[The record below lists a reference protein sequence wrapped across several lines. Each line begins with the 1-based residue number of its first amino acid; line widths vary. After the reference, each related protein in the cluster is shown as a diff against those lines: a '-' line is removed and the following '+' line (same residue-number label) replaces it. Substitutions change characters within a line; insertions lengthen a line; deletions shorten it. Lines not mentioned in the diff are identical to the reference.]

1 MFFII
6 YTHRKE
12 LKMRTLFNN
21 FIDNLSTIL
30 GKIIT
35 KIAEKMQKMKLYYK
49 NNKKWTLYLYLNG
62 QCIDKRKID
71 KDFAPMGK
79 FYIVKVRG
87 MKHLLGT
94 NRKVQIVVQSYKYK
108 LTDEKKREAH
118 IETLIYEG
126 VDIK

>member
-1 MFFII
+1 
-6 YTHRKE
+6 
-12 LKMRTLFNN
+12 MRTLINN
-21 FIDNLSTIL
+21 FIDNISTIL
-30 GKIIT
+30 GKII
-35 KIAEKMQKMKLYYK
+35 KKNAEKVQKMKLYYE

-79 FYIVKVRG
+79 FYIVRVRG
-87 MKHLLGT
+87 KKHLVGT
-94 NRKVQIVVQSYKYK
+94 NKMVQIIVQSYKYK
-108 LTDEKKREAH
+108 LTNEKKREAH

>member
-1 MFFII
+1 
-6 YTHRKE
+6 
-12 LKMRTLFNN
+12 MRTL
-21 FIDNLSTIL
+21 IK
-30 GKIIT
+30 KISDISLNIFD
-35 KIAEKMQKMKLYYK
+35 KIVEKSQKLKKYLI

-79 FYIVKVRG
+79 FYVVKVRG
-87 MKHLLGT
+87 KKHLVGT
-94 NRKVQIVVQSYKYK
+94 NKMVQIIVQSYKYK
-108 LTDEKKREAH
+108 LTNEKKREAH

>member
-12 LKMRTLFNN
+12 LKMRTL
-21 FIDNLSTIL
+21 IKKISAIL

-35 KIAEKMQKMKLYYK
+35 KIAEKVQKLKLYYE

-62 QCIDKRKID
+62 QCIDKRKIN

>member
-1 MFFII
+1 
-6 YTHRKE
+6 
-12 LKMRTLFNN
+12 MRTLFNN
-21 FIDNLSTIL
+21 LIDNLSTIFTIIID
-30 GKIIT
+30 KIV
-35 KIAEKMQKMKLYYK
+35 EKVQKFKKYLINK
-49 NNKKWTLYLYLNG
+49 KKWTLYLYLNG

-79 FYIVKVRG
+79 FYVVKVRG

-126 VDIK
+126 VGIK

>member
-1 MFFII
+1 
-6 YTHRKE
+6 
-12 LKMRTLFNN
+12 MRTL
-21 FIDNLSTIL
+21 IE
-30 GKIIT
+30 KISDISLNIFD
-35 KIAEKMQKMKLYYK
+35 KIEEKSQKLQKYLI
-49 NNKKWTLYLYLNG
+49 NNKKWTLYLYLNV

>member
-1 MFFII
+1 
-6 YTHRKE
+6 
-12 LKMRTLFNN
+12 MRTLIKKISAIFN
-21 FIDNLSTIL
+21 
-30 GKIIT
+30 KIIGE
-35 KIAEKMQKMKLYYK
+35 IAEFMQKLRLNYE
-49 NNKKWTLYLYLNG
+49 NNRKWTLYLYLNG

-79 FYIVKVRG
+79 FYVVKVRG

>member
-1 MFFII
+1 
-6 YTHRKE
+6 
-12 LKMRTLFNN
+12 MRTL
-21 FIDNLSTIL
+21 IKQISTIFNKL
-30 GKIIT
+30 IG
-35 KIAEKMQKMKLYYK
+35 KIAELMQKLRLNYE
-49 NNKKWTLYLYLNG
+49 NNRKWTLYLYLNG

-79 FYIVKVRG
+79 FYVVKVRG

>member
-1 MFFII
+1 MFFVI

-12 LKMRTLFNN
+12 LKMRTLIKKISAIFN
-21 FIDNLSTIL
+21 
-30 GKIIT
+30 KIIG
-35 KIAEKMQKMKLYYK
+35 KIAEFMQKLRLNYE
-49 NNKKWTLYLYLNG
+49 NNRKWNLYLYLNG

-87 MKHLLGT
+87 KKHLVGT
-94 NRKVQIVVQSYKYK
+94 NKMVQIIVQSYKYK
-108 LTDEKKREAH
+108 LTNEKKREAH

>member
-12 LKMRTLFNN
+12 LKMRTL
-21 FIDNLSTIL
+21 IE
-30 GKIIT
+30 KISDISLNIFD
-35 KIAEKMQKMKLYYK
+35 KIAEKAQKLKKYLI

-79 FYIVKVRG
+79 FYVVKVRG

-108 LTDEKKREAH
+108 LTNEKKREAH

>member
-6 YTHRKE
+6 YTHRNE
-12 LKMRTLFNN
+12 LKMRTL
-21 FIDNLSTIL
+21 IKRISTIFNKL
-30 GKIIT
+30 IGKISELMK
-35 KIAEKMQKMKLYYK
+35 KIKSNYE
-49 NNKKWTLYLYLNG
+49 NNKKWNLYLYLNG

-108 LTDEKKREAH
+108 LTDEKKKEAH

>member
-1 MFFII
+1 
-6 YTHRKE
+6 
-12 LKMRTLFNN
+12 MRTL
-21 FIDNLSTIL
+21 IE
-30 GKIIT
+30 KISDISLNIFD
-35 KIAEKMQKMKLYYK
+35 KIVEKTQKLKKYLI

-79 FYIVKVRG
+79 FYVVKVRG

-108 LTDEKKREAH
+108 LTNEKKREAH

>member
-1 MFFII
+1 
-6 YTHRKE
+6 
-12 LKMRTLFNN
+12 MRTL
-21 FIDNLSTIL
+21 IKQISTIFNKL
-30 GKIIT
+30 IGKIEELM
-35 KIAEKMQKMKLYYK
+35 KKMKLNYEK
-49 NNKKWTLYLYLNG
+49 NKKWSLYLYLNG

-108 LTDEKKREAH
+108 LTDEKKKEAH

>member
-1 MFFII
+1 
-6 YTHRKE
+6 
-12 LKMRTLFNN
+12 MRTL
-21 FIDNLSTIL
+21 IK
-30 GKIIT
+30 KISDISLNIFD
-35 KIAEKMQKMKLYYK
+35 KIVEKSQKLKKYLI

-79 FYIVKVRG
+79 FYVVKVRG

-94 NRKVQIVVQSYKYK
+94 NRKVQTVVQSYKYK

>member
-1 MFFII
+1 
-6 YTHRKE
+6 
-12 LKMRTLFNN
+12 MRTLIEKISDIFTII
-21 FIDNLSTIL
+21 ID
-30 GKIIT
+30 KIV
-35 KIAEKMQKMKLYYK
+35 EKAQKLKLYYE

-79 FYIVKVRG
+79 FYVVKVRG

-108 LTDEKKREAH
+108 LTNEKKREAH

>member
-1 MFFII
+1 
-6 YTHRKE
+6 
-12 LKMRTLFNN
+12 MRTL
-21 FIDNLSTIL
+21 IKRISTIFNKL
-30 GKIIT
+30 IGKIS
-35 KIAEKMQKMKLYYK
+35 ELMQKMKSNYE
-49 NNKKWTLYLYLNG
+49 NNKKWSLYLYLNG

>member
-12 LKMRTLFNN
+12 LKMRTL
-21 FIDNLSTIL
+21 IKRISTIFNKL
-30 GKIIT
+30 IGKIS
-35 KIAEKMQKMKLYYK
+35 ELMQKIKSNYE
-49 NNKKWTLYLYLNG
+49 NNKKWNLYLYLNG

-71 KDFAPMGK
+71 KNFAPMGK

-108 LTDEKKREAH
+108 LTDEKKKEAH

>member
-1 MFFII
+1 
-6 YTHRKE
+6 
-12 LKMRTLFNN
+12 MRTL
-21 FIDNLSTIL
+21 IE
-30 GKIIT
+30 KISDISLNIFD
-35 KIAEKMQKMKLYYK
+35 KIVEKVQKLKKYLI

-79 FYIVKVRG
+79 FYVVKVRG

>member
-1 MFFII
+1 
-6 YTHRKE
+6 
-12 LKMRTLFNN
+12 MRTL
-21 FIDNLSTIL
+21 IKRISTIFNKL
-30 GKIIT
+30 IGKIEELM
-35 KIAEKMQKMKLYYK
+35 KKMKLNYE
-49 NNKKWTLYLYLNG
+49 NNKKWNLYLYLNG

-79 FYIVKVRG
+79 FYVVKVRG

-108 LTDEKKREAH
+108 LTDEKKKEAH

>member
-1 MFFII
+1 
-6 YTHRKE
+6 
-12 LKMRTLFNN
+12 MRTLIKQISAIFNKL
-21 FIDNLSTIL
+21 IS
-30 GKIIT
+30 
-35 KIAEKMQKMKLYYK
+35 KIAEFMQKLRLNYE

-79 FYIVKVRG
+79 FYVVKTRG

>member
-12 LKMRTLFNN
+12 LKMRTLIKRISAIFNKL
-21 FIDNLSTIL
+21 I
-30 GKIIT
+30 G
-35 KIAEKMQKMKLYYK
+35 KIAELMQKMKSNYE

>member
-1 MFFII
+1 
-6 YTHRKE
+6 
-12 LKMRTLFNN
+12 MRTLIKQISAIFNKL
-21 FIDNLSTIL
+21 I
-30 GKIIT
+30 GKIA
-35 KIAEKMQKMKLYYK
+35 KFMQKLRLNYE
-49 NNKKWTLYLYLNG
+49 NNKKWTLYLYLKG

>member
-1 MFFII
+1 MRILIKKISDISLNIFDKIVENVQ
-6 YTHRKE
+6 K
-12 LKMRTLFNN
+12 LKKYL
-21 FIDNLSTIL
+21 I
-30 GKIIT
+30 
-35 KIAEKMQKMKLYYK
+35 

>member
-1 MFFII
+1 MFFSI

-12 LKMRTLFNN
+12 LKMRTL
-21 FIDNLSTIL
+21 IE
-30 GKIIT
+30 KISDISLNIFD
-35 KIAEKMQKMKLYYK
+35 KIVEKAQKLKKYLI

>member
-12 LKMRTLFNN
+12 LKMRTL
-21 FIDNLSTIL
+21 IK
-30 GKIIT
+30 KISDISLNIFD
-35 KIAEKMQKMKLYYK
+35 KIVEKAQKLKKYLI

-79 FYIVKVRG
+79 FYVVKVRG

>member
-1 MFFII
+1 
-6 YTHRKE
+6 
-12 LKMRTLFNN
+12 MRTL
-21 FIDNLSTIL
+21 IKQISTIFNKL
-30 GKIIT
+30 IGKIEELM
-35 KIAEKMQKMKLYYK
+35 KKMKLNYE
-49 NNKKWTLYLYLNG
+49 NNKKWSLYLYLNG

-108 LTDEKKREAH
+108 LTDEKKKEAH

>member
-12 LKMRTLFNN
+12 LKMRTL
-21 FIDNLSTIL
+21 IK
-30 GKIIT
+30 KISDISLNSFD
-35 KIAEKMQKMKLYYK
+35 KIVEKSQKLKKYLI

-79 FYIVKVRG
+79 FYIVKARG

>member
-1 MFFII
+1 
-6 YTHRKE
+6 
-12 LKMRTLFNN
+12 MRTL
-21 FIDNLSTIL
+21 IKQISTIFNKL
-30 GKIIT
+30 IGE
-35 KIAEKMQKMKLYYK
+35 IAELMQKMKSNYE

-79 FYIVKVRG
+79 FYVVKVRG

-108 LTDEKKREAH
+108 LTDEKKKEAH

>member
-1 MFFII
+1 
-6 YTHRKE
+6 
-12 LKMRTLFNN
+12 MRTL
-21 FIDNLSTIL
+21 IKQISTIFNKL
-30 GKIIT
+30 IGKIEELM
-35 KIAEKMQKMKLYYK
+35 KKMKLNYE
-49 NNKKWTLYLYLNG
+49 NNKKWSLYLYLNG

>member
-6 YTHRKE
+6 YTHGKE
-12 LKMRTLFNN
+12 LKMRTLIKKISDIFTII
-21 FIDNLSTIL
+21 ID
-30 GKIIT
+30 KIV
-35 KIAEKMQKMKLYYK
+35 EKAQKLKKYLINK
-49 NNKKWTLYLYLNG
+49 KKWTLYLYLNG

>member
-12 LKMRTLFNN
+12 LKMRTL
-21 FIDNLSTIL
+21 IK
-30 GKIIT
+30 KIIAISLNIFD
-35 KIAEKMQKMKLYYK
+35 KIVEKAQKLKKYLI

>member
-1 MFFII
+1 
-6 YTHRKE
+6 
-12 LKMRTLFNN
+12 MRTL
-21 FIDNLSTIL
+21 IK
-30 GKIIT
+30 KIIAIFT
-35 KIAEKMQKMKLYYK
+35 IIIDKIVEKSQKMKKYLI

-79 FYIVKVRG
+79 FYVVKVRG

>member
-12 LKMRTLFNN
+12 LKMRTL
-21 FIDNLSTIL
+21 IE
-30 GKIIT
+30 KISDISLNIFD
-35 KIAEKMQKMKLYYK
+35 KIAEKAQKLKKYLI

-108 LTDEKKREAH
+108 LTNEKKREAH

>member
-1 MFFII
+1 
-6 YTHRKE
+6 
-12 LKMRTLFNN
+12 MRTLIEKTSDISLNIF
-21 FIDNLSTIL
+21 D
-30 GKIIT
+30 KIV
-35 KIAEKMQKMKLYYK
+35 EKTQKLKKYLI

-79 FYIVKVRG
+79 FYVVKVRG

-108 LTDEKKREAH
+108 LTNEKKREAH

>member
-1 MFFII
+1 
-6 YTHRKE
+6 
-12 LKMRTLFNN
+12 MRTL
-21 FIDNLSTIL
+21 IKQISTIFNKL
-30 GKIIT
+30 IG
-35 KIAEKMQKMKLYYK
+35 KIAELMKKMKLNYE
-49 NNKKWTLYLYLNG
+49 NNKKWNLYLYLNG

-71 KDFAPMGK
+71 KNFAPMGK
-79 FYIVKVRG
+79 FYVVKVRG

-108 LTDEKKREAH
+108 LTNEKKREAH

>member
-1 MFFII
+1 
-6 YTHRKE
+6 
-12 LKMRTLFNN
+12 MRTL
-21 FIDNLSTIL
+21 IK
-30 GKIIT
+30 KISDISLNIFD
-35 KIAEKMQKMKLYYK
+35 KIVEKSQKLKKYLI

-79 FYIVKVRG
+79 FYVVKVRG

-108 LTDEKKREAH
+108 LTNEKKREAH

>member
-1 MFFII
+1 
-6 YTHRKE
+6 
-12 LKMRTLFNN
+12 MRTL
-21 FIDNLSTIL
+21 IE
-30 GKIIT
+30 KISDISLNIFD
-35 KIAEKMQKMKLYYK
+35 KIVEKTQKLKKYLI

-79 FYIVKVRG
+79 FYVVKVRG

-108 LTDEKKREAH
+108 LTDEKKKEAH

>member
-1 MFFII
+1 MFFSI

-12 LKMRTLFNN
+12 LKMRTL
-21 FIDNLSTIL
+21 IE
-30 GKIIT
+30 KISDISLNIFD
-35 KIAEKMQKMKLYYK
+35 KIAEKSQKLKKYLI

-79 FYIVKVRG
+79 FYVVKVRG

>member
-1 MFFII
+1 
-6 YTHRKE
+6 
-12 LKMRTLFNN
+12 MRTL
-21 FIDNLSTIL
+21 IK
-30 GKIIT
+30 KISDISLNIFD
-35 KIAEKMQKMKLYYK
+35 KIVEKSQKLKKYLI

-79 FYIVKVRG
+79 FYVVKVRG

>member
-1 MFFII
+1 
-6 YTHRKE
+6 
-12 LKMRTLFNN
+12 MRTL
-21 FIDNLSTIL
+21 IK
-30 GKIIT
+30 KISDISLNIFD
-35 KIAEKMQKMKLYYK
+35 KIVEKSQKLKKYLI

-94 NRKVQIVVQSYKYK
+94 NRKVQMVVQSYKYK